1 MDTKEKILIAGV
13 GAIIAYLFL
22 HRIYENEGKILNIS
36 EVVIY
41 PKEFFV

>member
-1 MDTKEKILIAGV
+1 MNKREKTIIAGA
-13 GAIIAYLFL
+13 GAILVYLFL
-22 HRIYENEGKILNIS
+22 RQNEGKTLNIS

>member
-1 MDTKEKILIAGV
+1 MKMDKKEKILIAGV

-22 HRIYENEGKILNIS
+22 HENEGKTLNIS